1 MFPYKDILAET
12 HGIGFSIAYLQHP
25 ATNYWS
31 DIILVFSS
39 LDMQEKIYALIFDM
53 FPGNDKK
60 SYIVLGYEPS
70 SGGGRPFLIISL

>member
-1 MFPYKDILAET
+1 
-12 HGIGFSIAYLQHP
+12 
-25 ATNYWS
+25 
-31 DIILVFSS
+31 
-39 LDMQEKIYALIFDM
+39 MQEKIYALIFDM